1 MDRRYSSMSLLCVVK
16 NSLPG
21 LAAGLLTGCSVY
33 VPMLPAA
40 PQLRDKG
47 QVEVQ
52 ANSYFNRRWEAGVTY
67 SPAKYVLV
75 RAAGGIRTSRNS
87 RADSAR
93 YESSRQYELAAG
105 GYLPLGRN
113 GLVSGLAGFG
123 QARSASAYNEGGII
137 RQRYYNDFR
146 ARYHRQFGE
155 LAASYFLPGRRSGL
169 TLGAAYRLSGVRF
182 DELTYNGQT
191 VDVRRL
197 TRHETMAFCR
207 FGSPESAVPWL
218 QVQLALGAS
227 TEPRRAFDP
236 NRTYAEARVR
246 EGIPYLALSV
256 VILPH
261 LFRGNPIEPPR

>member
-1 MDRRYSSMSLLCVVK
+1 MLLLRAVNIALLAVPASLLTV
-16 NSLPG
+16 
-21 LAAGLLTGCSVY
+21 GCSVY
-33 VPMLPAA
+33 VPLLPAA
-40 PQLRDKG
+40 PQLREKG

-52 ANSYFNRRWEAGVTY
+52 ANSYFNRRWEAGATY

-75 RAAGGIRTSRNS
+75 RAAAGIRTSPNR

-123 QARSASAYNEGGII
+123 QARSASAYNEGGVI
-137 RQRYYNDFR
+137 RPQEYNDFR
-146 ARYHRQFGE
+146 ARYHRRFAE
-155 LAASYFLPGRRSGL
+155 LAASYFFPGRRSGL
-169 TLGAAYRLSGVRF
+169 TVGVAYRLSGVRF
-182 DELTYNGQT
+182 EELTYNGQP

-218 QVQLALGAS
+218 QGQLALGAS

-236 NRTYAEARVR
+236 TRTYAEARVR
-246 EGIPYLALSV
+246 AGIPYLALSLIV
-256 VILPH
+256 LPH
-261 LFRGNPIEPPR
+261 LFRPAPSELPR

>member
-1 MDRRYSSMSLLCVVK
+1 MQWSNCTKIYFA
-16 NSLPG
+16 G
-21 LAAGLLTGCSVY
+21 LATGLLAGCSVY

-47 QVEVQ
+47 QAEVQ
-52 ANSYFNRRWEAGVTY
+52 ANSYLNRRWEAGATY

-75 RAAGGIRTSRNS
+75 RAAGGIRTSPNR

-113 GLVSGLAGFG
+113 GLVSGLLGYG
-123 QARSASAYNEGGII
+123 RARSASAYNEGGII
-137 RQRYYNDFR
+137 RQPYYNDFR

-155 LAASYFLPGRRSGL
+155 LAASYYFPGRRSGL
-169 TLGAAYRLSGVRF
+169 TVGAAYRLSGVRF
-182 DELTYNGQT
+182 DELTYNGQP
-191 VDVRRL
+191 VAVRRL
-197 TRHETMAFCR
+197 TRHEPMAFCR

-236 NRTYAEARVR
+236 TRTYAEARVR
-246 EGIPYLALSV
+246 EGIPYMALSV
-256 VILPH
+256 MVLPH
-261 LFRGNPIEPPR
+261 LFHRAPAAPSR